1 MTAMVG
7 GNLEQLAVLET
18 KLRAESEAVAQ
29 LTQRITASL
38 ANTTWTGPAADRFR
52 ADWQSNFC
60 RALAGLQQAL
70 VENAAGVAN
79 RRQAI
84 QAATY

>member
-1 MTAMVG
+1 MTTMVG

-70 VENAAGVAN
+70 LENATAVAN

>member
-1 MTAMVG
+1 MATMVG
-7 GNLEQLAVLET
+7 GNLEQLSALEA
-18 KLRAESEAVAQ
+18 KLRAESDAVAQ
-29 LTQRITASL
+29 LTRRITATL

-52 ADWQSNFC
+52 NDWHSNFC
-60 RALAGLQQAL
+60 KALANLEAALQ
-70 VENAAGVAN
+70 ENAAAVAN

>member
-1 MTAMVG
+1 MTTMVG
-7 GNLEQLAVLET
+7 GNLEQLSALEA
-18 KLRAESEAVAQ
+18 KLRAESESVGE

-52 ADWQSNFC
+52 ADWQSNFR
-60 RALAGLQQAL
+60 RALSGLEQAL
-70 VENAAGVAN
+70 ADNATAVAS